1 MRNIL
6 WLVGGAA
13 ALYFLSR
20 YSFGQKAT
28 FMLRAVRPGG
38 TLLNPL
44 INVEMAVQN
53 PTNQTVSIKSITG
66 SLSVNGEYVANVSA
80 FGEQIIS
87 PNTESILKLTA
98 RPSASG
104 IFSSI
109 RELLTTPM
117 GQLTTTFT
125 GSANVDGFVVP
136 ISETKRV

>member
-1 MRNIL
+1 
-6 WLVGGAA
+6 
-13 ALYFLSR
+13 
-20 YSFGQKAT
+20 
-28 FMLRAVRPGG
+28 MLRAVRPGG

-80 FGEQIIS
+80 FGEQVIQ